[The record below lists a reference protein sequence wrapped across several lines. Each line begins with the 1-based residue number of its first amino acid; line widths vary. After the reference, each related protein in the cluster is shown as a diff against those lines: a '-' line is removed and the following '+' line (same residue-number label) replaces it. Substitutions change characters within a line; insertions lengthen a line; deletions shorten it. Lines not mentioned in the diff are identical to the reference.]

1 MHYLIIIAVFTLL
14 SWVIAGYGIL
24 KFFGII

>member
-1 MHYLIIIAVFTLL
+1 MHYLIIIVAFTLL
-14 SWVIAGYGIL
+14 NWVIAGYGIL